1 MAQHRSNMAEH
12 LRISKLVM
20 NRVGLQSLG
29 LEYQSKIDRDT
40 SLLGHRVW
48 DHHPARLF
56 DINTAEELA
65 EWIIHLAVDYEL
77 CPAWYKEAQSSR
89 RGPR

>member
-29 LEYQSKIDRDT
+29 PEYQAKIDRDT
-40 SLLGHRVW
+40 SLLHHRLW
-48 DHHPARLF
+48 DHHPGRLF
-56 DINTAEELA
+56 DIQTPEELA

-77 CPAWYKEAQSSR
+77 CPAWYDEAQSPRKR
-89 RGPR
+89 RT